1 MRLKHGKAVR
11 MIGGLLVGGVA
22 TGFLM
27 AMTIP
32 TAMKQQVGDGWRDL
46 VREPISMHE
55 PLAFAA
61 APEDLTPVF
70 WQSASDEYA
79 AAGADPWVD
88 PALQYVADEPA
99 RMAEALPAE
108 LLEARQGSV
117 TVELV
122 ETDEAASSADA
133 AQAAAA
139 DVQTVESAA
148 AANPAPAPAA
158 PLIEPEA
165 VTAVS

>member
-11 MIGGLLVGGVA
+11 MTGGLLVGGVA
-22 TGFLM
+22 TGFLL
-27 AMTIP
+27 AMTVP
-32 TAMKQQVGDGWRDL
+32 TAMKQNVGDSWRDL
-46 VREPISMHE
+46 VREPISTSE

-70 WQSASDEYA
+70 WQSPSDEYA
-79 AAGADPWVD
+79 AVPDPLVD

-99 RMAEALPAE
+99 TMAEALPAE
-108 LLEARQGSV
+108 LLEARDGSV
-117 TVELV
+117 TVEFV

-148 AANPAPAPAA
+148 VAEPAPA
-158 PLIEPEA
+158 LIEPEA
-165 VTAVS
+165 VSAVS

>member
-1 MRLKHGKAVR
+1 MT
-11 MIGGLLVGGVA
+11 GGLLLGGVA

-32 TAMKQQVGDGWRDL
+32 TAMKQNVGDSWREL
-46 VREPISMHE
+46 VREPISTYE

-79 AAGADPWVD
+79 ASPDPWVD

-99 RMAEALPAE
+99 MMAEALPAE
-108 LLEARQGSV
+108 LLEGRQASV
-117 TVELV
+117 TVEMV
-122 ETDEAASSADA
+122 EIDEAASSADA

-139 DVQTVESAA
+139 DVQTVESATI
-148 AANPAPAPAA
+148 ANPAPVPAA

-165 VTAVS
+165 VSTVS